1 MRYCTCRNTGWFRKT
16 TATGLVP
23 LLLAQFLI
31 ALLCV
36 PDTLKAGA
44 EIRREMTSEELR
56 DFLSGQE
63 KFTILLSEG
72 GAVRG
77 NGITVLAD
85 NIHLGRITR
94 ATDGKRHPNG
104 SETSIAIGS
113 VKEIRVEKMRG
124 SLRRSGAVGFGLLG
138 CWMGAGFA
146 LGDPPA
152 IRNPAAGL
160 TVWLGSI
167 VGGAFLGHKLGK
179 RKDRETTIIKIVD

>member
-1 MRYCTCRNTGWFRKT
+1 MTSLTQGNAGWIRKT

-23 LLLAQFLI
+23 LLLAQVSI
-31 ALLCV
+31 ALLCI
-36 PDTLKAGA
+36 PQTLKAGP
-44 EIRREMTSEELR
+44 EIRRELACKELNI
-56 DFLSGQE
+56 LKGE
-63 KFTILLSEG
+63 PNVTITLYEG

-77 NGITVLAD
+77 EVVAVQEHG
-85 NIHLGRITR
+85 IHLHRIIM
-94 ATDGKRHPNG
+94 ATDRERYPRD
-104 SETSIAIGS
+104 SYASIARND
-113 VKEIRVEKMRG
+113 VKEIRVEMLRG

-167 VGGAFLGHKLGK
+167 VGRAFLGYKLGK
-179 RKDRETTIIKIVD
+179 RKDRETTIIAVVN